1 MVSGSISPDNGIGCS
16 RMIYSGR
23 TEYAIRGLSELAS
36 RAGEA
41 FVMLDD
47 VVTGT
52 DLPRVFFAKIFQDLV
67 RGGILKSARGRGG
80 GFAWATPPHDVTL
93 MNIVEAMEGPNRLD

>member
-1 MVSGSISPDNGIGCS
+1 MQEKLNNWWSAIPSDRDNGIEFS

-52 DLPRVFFAKIFQDLV
+52 DLPRDFLAKIFQDLV
-67 RGGILKSARGRGG
+67 RAGILKSARDAIRRAAASDLSYQTVGK
-80 GFAWATPPHDVTL
+80 
-93 MNIVEAMEGPNRLD
+93 